1 MLRSPLSSRAAL
13 VAARLLAV
21 AAVAATGLAVA
32 LPLVTGGDWLLQLFR
47 TPEPVA
53 APAFAVTGALLIGLR
68 PARRLGWLLLVIGC
82 SAATYVLATSWWVA
96 AGQTGPVGGLRS
108 WSWVPALLLVTSVR
122 MRAFFT
128 AGAGVV
134 AKPFPELSDR
144 EREVLDLI
152 AAGMPNA
159 TIAAPVPVREDGA
172 QLHHRDLRQA
182 RRARPRRGGRA
193 GPRGRARP
201 RHRPL
206 RRPQPAGFPTG
217 CDLVG
222 KGGVEPPRPFGH
234 TDLNRARLPFRHL
247 PWREARVTVR
257 NRIPGRG

>member
-21 AAVAATGLAVA
+21 AAVVATGLAVA

-144 EREVLDLI
+144 EREVLYLI

-159 TIAAPVPVREDGA
+159 TIA
-172 QLHHRDLRQA
+172 
-182 RRARPRRGGRA
+182 RR
-193 GPRGRARP
+193 
-201 RHRPL
+201 L
-206 RRPQPAGFPTG
+206 F
-217 CDLVG
+217 LSE
-222 KGGVEPPRPFGH
+222 K
-234 TDLNRARLPFRHL
+234 
-247 PWREARVTVR
+247 TVR
-257 NRIPGRG
+257 NYITAIFAKLGVRDRAEAVVRAREAGLGRGTGP